1 MTPECS
7 DRAMETGS
15 APDDEGDISPVP
27 GIGAGGSVAPGDDA
41 EGEQARSA
49 IDEIEASVAGE
60 RVEARTTMRTSAAA
74 DSRSRAAR
82 LFPHTPLFRFLA
94 YVRPYLWLVAGGSVM
109 GILKFTLPL
118 AFPLAFRYVF
128 DVLLVPQPRMER
140 FNRLI
145 DDWCIAIAGWFHLGA
160 GPAAKLEALT
170 AALFALFLVQAVAT
184 YYRNY
189 WASMAGYRLIHDLRY
204 ALFLHMQRLS
214 HSFFDR
220 TASGGI
226 VSRFTS
232 DIQLAQNFVGSAM
245 VNIWM
250 DSASLGIVVWILFEL
265 DSRLAWISLI
275 VVPFYVT
282 VIRILSPRIKE
293 ASHELQEVVEEFSGE
308 LQERI
313 AGAATVKSFAREA
326 EEARRFHDRTTELYD
341 LTIVS
346 VKLASR
352 HQMFTEFIT
361 RAAPLMVIWAGA
373 LFILHG
379 KMTLGTMVAFYAFLG
394 ALYLPLQRFSE
405 LSVIV
410 ASSLAAIER
419 IFHFLDEE
427 PEVSDPPGA
436 RALKVSRG
444 DVALENL
451 SFAYRPNDGGP
462 PRTVLD
468 RVNLNVA
475 AGTTVAL
482 VGRSG
487 AGKTTLASLI
497 PRFYEPSAGRIL
509 IDGVDIANVSL
520 KSLRDSIGIVP
531 QDAVLFSASIR
542 ENVQYGRPGASDADV
557 RRALE
562 CANIR
567 EFVDSLPAGLGTMI
581 GEGGVKPSTGQRQ
594 RLALARVF
602 LKDPPV
608 LILDEA
614 TSGLDSEV
622 ENLIHDAVRRLMRGR
637 TSFLIAHRLASAVDA
652 DIIVVLE
659 RGCLVESGTHAELL
673 EHGGVYAQLYN
684 EQTRKLQ
691 MIQEHIARAPGSLA
705 ADTSA
710 RS

>member
-7 DRAMETGS
+7 DRALEQDS
-15 APDDEGDISPVP
+15 APDDEADISPAP
-27 GIGAGGSVAPGDDA
+27 GIGAGGSVAPGGD
-41 EGEQARSA
+41 
-49 IDEIEASVAGE
+49 VAGE
-60 RVEARTTMRTSAAA
+60 RAKSGVVGDEVEARTPMSTSAAVN
-74 DSRSRAAR
+74 SRSRVAR
-82 LFPHTPLFRFLA
+82 MFHTPLFRFLA

-128 DVLLVPQPRMER
+128 DVLLIPQPKMER

-145 DDWCIAIAGWFHLGA
+145 DNWCIAIARWCHLGM

-170 AALFALFLVQAVAT
+170 AALFALFVVQAIAT

-250 DSASLGIVVWILFEL
+250 DGASLGIVIWILFEL
-265 DSRLAWISLI
+265 DWRLAWISLI
-275 VVPFYVT
+275 VVPFYVA
-282 VIRILSPRIKE
+282 VIRVLSPRIKE

-341 LTIVS
+341 LTIVN

-373 LFILHG
+373 LFIMHG

-444 DVALENL
+444 DVVVEGL

-468 RVNLNVA
+468 RVNLNVP

-659 RGCLVESGTHAELL
+659 KGCLVEAGTHAELL
-673 EHGGVYAQLYN
+673 KHGGVYAQLYS

-691 MIQEHIARAPGSLA
+691 MTQEHIARAAGSLA

-710 RS
+710 GS